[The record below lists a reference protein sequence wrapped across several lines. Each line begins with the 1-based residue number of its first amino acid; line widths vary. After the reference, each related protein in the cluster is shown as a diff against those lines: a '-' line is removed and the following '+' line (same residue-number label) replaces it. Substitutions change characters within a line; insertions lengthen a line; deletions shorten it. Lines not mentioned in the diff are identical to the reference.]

1 MVHRTAR
8 KHDLKVCLL
17 SWHPLVLE
25 EFQRL
30 LAKPGLHLRTCQLA
44 PVATRE
50 QEPEHLPRA
59 NVYVIDAHAPRPAVE
74 ALVAAIQSRYPE
86 SYLLLVVEKYDENN
100 AFALLALGVKGLVRY
115 TEARQQLPGALQAVA
130 TGGFWVPRG
139 LLSHFVDSILHTGHR
154 AQGSSWSAQLST
166 RETQVLDRLLENLS
180 NKEIAAKLN
189 ISERT
194 VKFHV
199 SNVLTKFG
207 VGRRAD
213 LILLRYQQQRN

>member
-1 MVHRTAR
+1 MVRRAAR
-8 KHDLKVCLL
+8 KNNLTVCLL

-30 LAKPGLHLRTCQLA
+30 LTRPGVHLRTLQLA
-44 PVATRE
+44 PVASRE
-50 QEPEHLPRA
+50 QEQKYIPRA
-59 NVYVIDAHAPRPAVE
+59 AVYVVDTHAPRPAVE
-74 ALVAAIQSRYPE
+74 SLVAVIQKRYPE
-86 SYLLLVVEKYDENN
+86 SHLLVVVEKFDENS
-100 AFALLALGVKGLVRY
+100 AFAFLALGVKGLVRY
-115 TEARQQLPGALQAVA
+115 TDAHDHLPRALEAVA
-130 TGGFWVPRG
+130 TGGFWVPRT
-139 LLSHFVDSILHTGHR
+139 LLSHFVDSILHTGNR
-154 AQGSSWSAQLST
+154 GRSAIRSSQLST
-166 RETQVLDRLLENLS
+166 RETQVLNRLLDNLS

-213 LILLRYQQQRN
+213 LILLGYQQQR

>member
-1 MVHRTAR
+1 MVHQAAR
-8 KHDLKVCLL
+8 RNNLKVCLL

-30 LAKPGLHLRTCQLA
+30 LTRRAVYLRTCQLA
-44 PVATRE
+44 PVTSRE
-50 QEPEHLPRA
+50 QVQKDIPRA
-59 NVYVIDAHAPRPAVE
+59 QVYVVDAHAPRPAVE
-74 ALVAAIQSRYPE
+74 ALVADIQKRYPA
-86 SYLLLVVEKYDENN
+86 SYLLMVVEKFDEMS

-115 TEARQQLPGALQAVA
+115 TEARDQLPRALEAVA

-139 LLSHFVDSILHTGHR
+139 LLSHFVDSILHTGNKR
-154 AQGSSWSAQLST
+154 QGAARSAQLST
-166 RETQVLDRLLENLS
+166 REVQVLDRLLENLS

-213 LILLRYQQQRN
+213 LILLSYQQQRN

>member
-1 MVHRTAR
+1 MMRRAAR
-8 KHDLKVCLL
+8 KNTLKVCLL

-30 LAKPGLHLRTCQLA
+30 LTRPNVHLRTYLLA
-44 PVATRE
+44 PVASRE
-50 QEPEHLPRA
+50 QEQKYIPRA
-59 NVYVIDAHAPRPAVE
+59 TVYVVDTHAPRPAVE
-74 ALVAAIQSRYPE
+74 SLLAAIQKHYPE
-86 SYLLLVVEKYDENN
+86 SHLLVVVEKFDENS
-100 AFALLALGVKGLVRY
+100 AFAFLALGVKGLVRY
-115 TEARQQLPGALQAVA
+115 AEARDQLTRALEAVA
-130 TGGFWVPRG
+130 SGGFWVPRT
-139 LLSHFVDSILHTGHR
+139 LLSHFVDSMLHTGNRGHAVR
-154 AQGSSWSAQLST
+154 SSQLST

>member
-1 MVHRTAR
+1 MVHRAAR
-8 KHDLKVCLL
+8 KNNLKVCLL

-30 LAKPGLHLRTCQLA
+30 LTRPGVYLRTYLLA
-44 PVATRE
+44 PVISRWQE
-50 QEPEHLPRA
+50 QTYIPRA
-59 NVYVIDAHAPRPAVE
+59 TAYVVDTHAPRPAVE
-74 ALVAAIQSRYPE
+74 ALIARIQKRYPE
-86 SYLLLVVEKYDENN
+86 SHLLLVVEKFDENG
-100 AFALLALGVKGLVRY
+100 AFAFLALGVKGLVRY
-115 TEARQQLPGALQAVA
+115 AEARDQLPRALEAVA
-130 TGGFWVPRG
+130 TGGFWVPRA
-139 LLSHFVDSILHTGHR
+139 LLSHFVDSILHIGPK
-154 AQGSSWSAQLST
+154 AQAAGRSSQLST